1 MSQQYEKFLFWQS
14 RKFLLT
20 RATMVHGG
28 TDQGEPEG
36 GERLAKRKQITQAMA
51 AKRMVAAMGCPLQ
64 LCPQDAHPPVLS
76 EQSEKHSQ
84 SSLRV
89 RLPRTTRCA
98 PRASYGKYWLPS
110 RVKTSFSCSEDVAL
124 RDKPGVTKNY
134 SALSVTANSRPRGR
148 SLLRTESYTPGSV
161 PPITTMKGP
170 SRWSGHKPMK

>member
-1 MSQQYEKFLFWQS
+1 MEELIKVNQKEESGWPRENKS
-14 RKFLLT
+14 RKRWRRKEWLLLWDA
-20 RATMVHGG
+20 RFSCA
-28 TDQGEPEG
+28 
-36 GERLAKRKQITQAMA
+36 
-51 AKRMVAAMGCPLQ
+51 
-64 LCPQDAHPPVLS
+64 PQDAHPPVLTV
-76 EQSEKHSQ
+76 H
-84 SSLRV
+84 
-89 RLPRTTRCA
+89 RLKSILSHRFASDYQRTTRCA